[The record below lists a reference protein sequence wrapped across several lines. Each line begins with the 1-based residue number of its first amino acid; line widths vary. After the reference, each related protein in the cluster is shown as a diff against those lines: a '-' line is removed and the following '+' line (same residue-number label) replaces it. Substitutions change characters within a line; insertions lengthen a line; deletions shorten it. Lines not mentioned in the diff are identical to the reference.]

1 MKLEYDQIVHMT
13 TTGSGE
19 LREKLFHYLLEA
31 GSQLFG

>member
-1 MKLEYDQIVHMT
+1 MKLEYNQTVLT

-19 LREKLFHYLLEA
+19 LREKLFHYLLEV